1 VNRPGFGLLIA
12 AVLAAAVSGAAC
24 KRQIGD
30 DCKTATDCDP
40 NGTKACDL
48 SQPGGYCTVMG
59 CDETTCPSEATCIR
73 YFPTAFL
80 TTPCNPSCE
89 DVTNPDPDAGC
100 DSVADGGG
108 VGADGGA
115 ADGGGAAAGGGAPAG
130 PRNDCTADEIC
141 LVSGVCAPRSTER
154 RYCAKTCGSDGDCR
168 DGYECRLAG
177 REGSMALS
185 SGVDVSIS
193 FCAPRPPAS

>member
-1 VNRPGFGLLIA
+1 MNRPGFGLLIA
-12 AVLAAAVSGAAC
+12 AVLAVAGSGAAC

-48 SQPGGYCTVMG
+48 SQPGGYCTIMG
-59 CDETTCPSEATCIR
+59 CDETTCPSEAICIR

-80 TTPCNPSCE
+80 TKPCNPSCE

-100 DSVADGGG
+100 DSLADGGA
-108 VGADGGA
+108 GADGGA
-115 ADGGGAAAGGGAPAG
+115 AAG
-130 PRNDCTADEIC
+130 PRSDCTADEIC

-154 RYCAKTCGSDGDCR
+154 RYCAKGCGSDGDCR

-177 REGSMALS
+177 REGSMALT
-185 SGVDVSIS
+185 SGVDVSVS
-193 FCAPRPPAS
+193 FCAPRPPAN

>member
-1 VNRPGFGLLIA
+1 LLIA
-12 AVLAAAVSGAAC
+12 AALAAAAAVSGAAC

-40 NGTKACDL
+40 NGTRACDL

-59 CDETTCPSEATCIR
+59 CDETSCPSEATCIR
-73 YFPTAFL
+73 YFPTEFL
-80 TTPCNPSCE
+80 TKACNPACE
-89 DVTNPDPDAGC
+89 DQTTPDPDAGC
-100 DSVADGGG
+100 A
-108 VGADGGA
+108 GADGGA
-115 ADGGGAAAGGGAPAG
+115 AGDDGGAAGTDGGAPAG

-141 LVSGVCAPRSTER
+141 LVSGLCAPRSTER

-168 DGYECRLAG
+168 GGYECRLAG

-185 SGVDVSIS
+185 SDVNVSVS
-193 FCAPRPPAS
+193 FCAPHAPAN